1 MFITSHE
8 KQKLQALSEQ
18 PLLINKYFI
27 IFFKQNSLEMWQ
39 VEYFHLFTEV
49 HIILSVSTLRYNL
62 HIVKTSQR
70 VSRVCSVPSVTLKET

>member
-1 MFITSHE
+1 
-8 KQKLQALSEQ
+8 
-18 PLLINKYFI
+18 
-27 IFFKQNSLEMWQ
+27 MWQ

-70 VSRVCSVPSVTLKET
+70 VSRVCSVPSVTLRALAHFQVGRPYQPKC